1 MTYIRVKNMNN
12 NNNIADIQSVICKYC
27 GSGHIKKFGTYTDKS
42 NNTTQYF
49 WCNDCKRKFKLE
61 DTLFKMK
68 TPINQ
73 IAAAVSLYYEGLSL
87 NEIKRM
93 LKQIYN
99 LEVSDFA
106 IYNWITRF
114 TKDAQQITKYY
125 QPNISTIWHCDETVI
140 SIGLKNY
147 WLLDVIDSKT
157 RFLIASRLSPYRRV
171 EDIQELLKEA
181 YKKTGV
187 IPSIIYTDSLKAYI
201 NSIPMTFGDKTQ
213 HIPVKKF
220 ADSPNNN
227 LIERMHSTI
236 RRRLKITRD
245 LKKQETA
252 ELIIDGFLINYNYF
266 RPHETLSTPDD
277 DVTPAEKAG
286 IQFPYSNWEHL
297 IKHTPEARITIP
309 KTYIEIPALQP
320 IPITKIEMAR
330 MRVRNNERKMLE
342 NIRKSRKLTQRNLNK
357 QGSIRIVR

>member
-1 MTYIRVKNMNN
+1 MENN
-12 NNNIADIQSVICKYC
+12 QNHIADINTVTCKYC
-27 GSGHIKKFGTYTDKS
+27 NSANVVKFGKYKD
-42 NNTTQYF
+42 TQYF
-49 WCNDCKRKFKLE
+49 WCKDCKRKFKLE

-73 IAAAVSLYYEGLSL
+73 ISASISMYYEGLSL

-99 LEVSDFA
+99 LDVSDFA

-114 TKDAQQITKYY
+114 TKDAKQITSYY
-125 QPNISTIWHCDETVI
+125 QPKVGTIWHCDEAVV

-187 IPSIIYTDSLKAYI
+187 IPSVIYTDRLQAYVH
-201 NSIPMTFGDKTQ
+201 SIPMTFGDKTH
-213 HIPVKKF
+213 HIPVNKF
-220 ADSPNNN
+220 TDSPNNN
-227 LIERMHSTI
+227 LIERMHSTT
-236 RRRLKITRD
+236 RRRLKVMRD
-245 LKKQETA
+245 LKKPETA

-297 IKHTPEARITIP
+297 IKRSPEAKTTIP
-309 KTYIEIPALQP
+309 KTYVEIPALQS
-320 IPITKIEMAR
+320 IPITKTEMLR

-342 NIRKSRKLTQRNLNK
+342 NIRKSRKLTKRRINK
-357 QGSIRIVR
+357 TPSIRIIR